1 MGVNTHKNLFQNTNN
16 AIKEELNYIEE
27 SNGIE
32 TPEISTSVLEV
43 PNTILDSPDDRYLN
57 QNR

>member
-32 TPEISTSVLEV
+32 TPEISTSILEV